1 VIETPA
7 MGERLALPVLVGL
20 AVPVVWGLV
29 VPVVCGFALPVVLG
43 FGAVALG
50 DAAKAPTVP
59 ADSRVTESA
68 PAPIALAQR
77 LRSVE
82 FTCDS

>member
-1 VIETPA
+1 MIEPLA
-7 MGERLALPVLVGL
+7 MGEPDLLGFAVLV
-20 AVPVVWGLV
+20 PV
-29 VPVVCGFALPVVLG
+29 GFALLVPVGFALLVMIG
-43 FGAVALG
+43 FGRGEAALG
-50 DAAKAPTVP
+50 DAAKAPAVP
-59 ADSRVTESA
+59 ADSRATESA

>member
-1 VIETPA
+1 MPVLVG
-7 MGERLALPVLVGL
+7 MGMPVLVGL
-20 AVPVVWGLV
+20 AVPVMCGLA
-29 VPVVCGFALPVVLG
+29 VPVMLG
-43 FGAVALG
+43 FGLGEAALG
-50 DAAKAPTVP
+50 DAAKAPAVP

-77 LRSVE
+77 LRNVE

>member
-1 VIETPA
+1 
-7 MGERLALPVLVGL
+7 MGVPVLVGFAVPVLVGL
-20 AVPVVWGLV
+20 AVS
-29 VPVVCGFALPVVLG
+29 VPVGFALLVMIG
-43 FGAVALG
+43 FGLGEAALG
-50 DAAKAPTVP
+50 DAAKAPAVP
-59 ADSRVTESA
+59 ADSRATESA

>member
-1 VIETPA
+1 MPVLVG
-7 MGERLALPVLVGL
+7 MGMPVMCGFALPVLVGMGM
-20 AVPVVWGLV
+20 PVM
-29 VPVVCGFALPVVLG
+29 CGFALPVMLG
-43 FGAVALG
+43 FGLGEAALG
-50 DAAKAPTVP
+50 DAAKAPAVP
-59 ADSRVTESA
+59 ADSRATESA

>member
-1 VIETPA
+1 
-7 MGERLALPVLVGL
+7 MGMPVM
-20 AVPVVWGLV
+20 
-29 VPVVCGFALPVVLG
+29 CGFALPVMLG
-43 FGAVALG
+43 FGLGEAALG
-50 DAAKAPTVP
+50 DAAKAPAVP
-59 ADSRVTESA
+59 ADSRATESA